1 MGFGDERGDGGKSD
15 KYSKNIVT
23 DEDVQPLE
31 ALASELHHLN
41 DGIKEL
47 INRRDYVR
55 SQITKRVAMIS
66 EEVAKADDHF
76 YMATSGPNEGM
87 PTEDRPEPRRPNFG

>member
-1 MGFGDERGDGGKSD
+1 MGFNEDMQKMKDVNTEA
-15 KYSKNIVT
+15 
-23 DEDVQPLE
+23 DVQPLE
-31 ALASELHHLN
+31 ELADELHHLN

-47 INRRDYVR
+47 IARRDYIR

-66 EEVAKADDHF
+66 EQVAKADDHF